1 MAKKRRKSKSKP
13 KTIRCKNRQ
22 VFRAKMDCTGKRGRN
37 ACHPDFVK
45 VGKSKYTAR
54 GGKLGSDRQF
64 ARGTTVAVCKVGRK
78 LKAVSVG
85 GDHVAL
91 RRIGR

>member
-1 MAKKRRKSKSKP
+1 MAKKRR
-13 KTIRCKNRQ
+13 
-22 VFRAKMDCTGKRGRN
+22 
-37 ACHPDFVK
+37 
-45 VGKSKYTAR
+45 KSKYTAR